1 MLSRFS
7 VKHPYLIVVAVIIC
21 LILGGVSLTKMETDL
36 MPDMDIPYLAV
47 IATDPGASAEK
58 VEAEVTDVL
67 ESALSTVSGVS
78 SVMSQSANNYAMV
91 FLEFEDGTDMDSA
104 MVKVSSAINQVESTL
119 PETAGTPNIME
130 ISMDMMATMYV
141 AAADSE
147 KSIYELSD
155 FAADTLVPRLERV
168 DGVADV
174 SLAGS
179 VQQTVEVRLSDDKI
193 EDVNN
198 RILASVNDELADAKQ
213 EIDDGEADLAA
224 AEDEIASQQKTLA
237 DKEQETGDQLGQTAS
252 GLTLAISSTMTKV
265 SSLTAQLQSLAAE
278 GESLQGELADKQARA
293 EELQGRVAELQAQA
307 AALQAQMEAATAAG
321 SLEEAAALAQQLKA
335 TTDELQAAAGEL
347 TDIGTRLGEAGETL
361 KAMPEKAADLQKQL
375 EAATAE
381 LEGYQKQLA
390 QVESGSLT
398 AAAQFGSGTAQLASA
413 QSTIEQSRAQLDDAR
428 EQYEDA
434 RKSAIEQA
442 NVDALVDKTT
452 LANLIRAQD
461 FSMPAGY
468 LGNADEDNQWLLH
481 VGDNIE
487 SLEALEDLLLV
498 AIDEVGDV
506 RLRDVADIT
515 VADNVGDAYMSLNDG
530 VLLSVYKSSTAS
542 TNQVSAACRK
552 AVAELSEEYPGLD
565 LRVVSDQGAL
575 IDMFISSIA
584 SSLLLG
590 GLLAVVV
597 LALFLRDWK
606 PTVLVAVSIPFSVL
620 LALLL
625 MYFTGVSVNIMSLGG
640 LSLAVGMLVDNSV
653 VVLENI
659 YRLRGRGISPARA
672 AVQGAKQ
679 ISGAVVASTLTTV
692 CVFAPV
698 AFTTGMVNQ
707 MMMPFALTLTYV
719 LTASLVVALTLVPAL
734 SRFAFRRYR
743 PRRDGL
749 FEKVK
754 GAYGRS
760 LQFALRHK
768 VLPLAV
774 AVGLLAAAVAGV
786 ANMGISMIPSMTS
799 KTVSMTVT
807 LPEDTEKDTAFAVAD
822 QIMERALSVEGV
834 GTVAAVDGTATVSVV
849 SSAAADTGAE
859 NFDQFAFYLEMDD
872 SVTTDAQV
880 RAVVDEVTT
889 RTEDLPCE
897 VASDASSDSSMASM
911 TGSGLT
917 LTIAGEDPEK
927 LTELSEEV
935 MAIVGDVEGYTEI
948 ANGMEDADPELNLV
962 IDEDALTREGWTV
975 AQLYEYL
982 AGALSSEA
990 DSTKLAMDGSKAQV
1004 TIVDETHVLTRENI
1018 LDEKV
1023 TITGRDGESKE
1034 VAIGEF
1040 ATLEESVAP
1049 ATIAHENSQ
1058 KTITVTAE
1066 VADGYNNALLSR
1078 ELQQKLDALEL
1089 PDGYSM
1095 SFGGELENIDTML
1108 EQMMLLLIVG
1118 FVLIY
1123 LVMVAQFQSLLSPF
1137 IVMVTVPLAF
1147 TGGLAALWAA
1157 GEQLTMMSLMG
1168 FAVLMGTV
1176 VNNGIVFVDY
1186 VNQLRRGGLKKRDA
1200 LEAAGRTRMRPI
1212 LMTALTTI
1220 LAMLPLVFSQE
1231 IGASMER
1238 GMALVVVGG
1247 LAYATLM
1254 TLYIVPVLYDLL
1266 YRKVP
1271 TEVDLGDESIDDDP
1285 GDAQAYLEE
1294 LRGKHAAGA
1303 DSGEGALPA

>member
-7 VKHPYLIVVAVIIC
+7 VKHPYLIVVTVIIC
-21 LILGGVSLTKMETDL
+21 LILGGVSLAKMKTDL
-36 MPDMDIPYLAV
+36 MPDMDVPYLAV

-58 VEAEVTDVL
+58 VETEVTDVL
-67 ESALSTVSGVS
+67 ESALSTVNGVAS
-78 SVMSQSANNYAMV
+78 ISSQSANNYAMV

-104 MVKVSSAINQVESTL
+104 MVKVSSAVNQVESTL
-119 PETAGTPNIME
+119 PEAVGTPNIME
-130 ISMDMMATMYV
+130 ISLDMMATMYV
-141 AAADSE
+141 AAADGE

-174 SLAGS
+174 SLAGA
-179 VQQTVEVRLSDDKI
+179 VQQTADVRLSDDKI

-198 RILASVNDELADAKQ
+198 RILASVNGELADAKR
-213 EIDDGEADLAA
+213 EIDDGEADLEA
-224 AEDEIASQQKTLA
+224 AEEEITAQQEALA
-237 DKEQETGDQLGQTAS
+237 DKEQETSDQLGQAAS
-252 GLTLAISSTMTKV
+252 GLTLAVSSATTKV
-265 SSLTAQLQSLAAE
+265 SSLGAQLQTLAAE

-293 EELQGRVAELQAQA
+293 EELQKSIEELKAEAGE
-307 AALQAQMEAATAAG
+307 LQAQMESAT
-321 SLEEAAALAQQLKA
+321 SLEEAATIALKLKD
-335 TTDELQAAAGEL
+335 TTDALEAAASEL
-347 TDIGTRLGEAGETL
+347 TDIGTRLGEVGETL
-361 KAMPEKAADLQKQL
+361 TAMPGKAADLQKQL
-375 EAATAE
+375 EEATGE
-381 LEGYQKQLA
+381 LQSYQKQLA
-390 QVESGSLT
+390 EVEAGSLS
-398 AAAQFGSGTAQLASA
+398 AAAHLGNGGAQLASA
-413 QSTIEQSRAQLDDAR
+413 KSTLEQSRSQLDQAR

-434 RKSAIEQA
+434 RQSAIEQA

-468 LGNADEDNQWLLH
+468 LGNADEDHQWLLH

-487 SLEALEDLLLV
+487 SLEALENLLLV
-498 AIDEVGDV
+498 TIDEVGDV

-515 VADNVGDAYMSLNDG
+515 VVDNVGDAYMSLNGGDG

-542 TNQVSAACRK
+542 TNEVSAACRE
-552 AVAELSEEYPGLD
+552 AVAGLAEEFPTLD
-565 LRVVSDQGAL
+565 LRIVSDQGEL
-575 IDMFISSIA
+575 IDTFISSILN
-584 SSLLLG
+584 SLLLG

-625 MYFTGVSVNIMSLGG
+625 MYFTGVSANIMSLGG

-692 CVFAPV
+692 CVFMPI

-734 SRFAFRRYR
+734 SRFVFRRYR
-743 PRRDGL
+743 PRRDDFSG
-749 FEKVK
+749 KVK

-768 VLPLAV
+768 ALPLLVAASLLVV
-774 AVGLLAAAVAGV
+774 AVVGAAG
-786 ANMGISMIPSMTS
+786 MGISLLPSMTS
-799 KTVSMTVT
+799 RTVSLTVT
-807 LPEDTEKDTAFAVAD
+807 VPEGTEKDDAFAVAD
-822 QIMERALSVEGV
+822 QVMDAALSVEGV
-834 GTVAAVDGTATVSVV
+834 GTVAAVDGTASASVV

-859 NFDQFAFYLEMDD
+859 NFDEFMFYLEMDD
-872 SVTTDAQV
+872 GIATDGEV
-880 RAVVDEVTT
+880 NAVVDEVMA
-889 RTEDLPCE
+889 RTEGLPCE
-897 VASDASSDSSMASM
+897 VIPSTSSDSSVTSMA
-911 TGSGLT
+911 GSGLSIT
-917 LTIAGEDPEK
+917 LTGDDPAK
-927 LTELSEEV
+927 LAELSEEV
-935 MAIVGDVEGYTEI
+935 AGLVDEVEGYTEI
-948 ANGMEDADPELNLV
+948 ETGTEDADRELKLV

-982 AGALSSEA
+982 AGALSHEA
-990 DSTKLAMDGSKAQV
+990 DSSILEMDGTRAQV
-1004 TIVDETHVLTRENI
+1004 TIVDETHPITRENI

-1034 VAIGEF
+1034 VAIGDF
-1040 ATLEESVAP
+1040 ATLEESEAP

-1058 KTITVTAE
+1058 KTVTITAE
-1066 VADGYNNALLSR
+1066 VADGHNNALLAR
-1078 ELQQKLDALEL
+1078 ELQQKLDGLQL

-1095 SFGGELENIDTML
+1095 SFSGELENIDTML
-1108 EQMMLLLIVG
+1108 DQMTMLLVLG
-1118 FVLIY
+1118 LVLIY

-1137 IVMVTVPLAF
+1137 IVMATVPLAF
-1147 TGGLAALWAA
+1147 TGGFAALWAA

-1186 VNQLRRGGLKKRDA
+1186 VNQLRRGGLEKRDA
-1200 LEAAGRTRMRPI
+1200 LEATGRTRMRPI

-1220 LAMLPLVFSQE
+1220 LAMLPLVFSQQ
-1231 IGASMER
+1231 IGTSMER